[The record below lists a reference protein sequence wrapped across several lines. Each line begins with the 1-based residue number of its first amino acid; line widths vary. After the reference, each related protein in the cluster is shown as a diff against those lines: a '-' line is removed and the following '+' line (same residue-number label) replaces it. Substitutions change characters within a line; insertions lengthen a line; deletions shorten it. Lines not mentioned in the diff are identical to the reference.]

1 MIKAWELLHEWMKF
15 GKVEAALYNVLL
27 SGLAKEPDYKKI
39 NLLLKEMKDKRVIR
53 ALAFIQG
60 YPLVASGLKVIL
72 LKWTGSEFNSVPFLE
87 VKHWFAVVVWMA
99 VSKIAVHGCSSV
111 WPFEMISGK
120 SYMQVTDVN
129 DELRQKTLI
138 VLGDSKEKLNSNRYL
153 FFVHFYRGPMNSK
166 SWNKTVTDS
175 LGLAQFQFSMVQF
188 WFR

>member
-1 MIKAWELLHEWMKF
+1 MFDYQAIHVNYPTHLTTKIS
-15 GKVEAALYNVLL
+15 LYL
-27 SGLAKEPDYKKI
+27 I
-39 NLLLKEMKDKRVIR
+39 TI
-53 ALAFIQG
+53 
-60 YPLVASGLKVIL
+60 IL
-72 LKWTGSEFNSVPFLE
+72 FSLQ
-87 VKHWFAVVVWMA
+87 
-99 VSKIAVHGCSSV
+99 
-111 WPFEMISGK
+111 MISGK